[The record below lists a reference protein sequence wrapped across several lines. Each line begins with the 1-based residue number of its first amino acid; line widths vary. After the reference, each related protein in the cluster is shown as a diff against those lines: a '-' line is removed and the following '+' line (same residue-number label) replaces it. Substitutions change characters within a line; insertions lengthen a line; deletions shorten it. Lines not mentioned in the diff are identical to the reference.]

1 MNPMYATLNTYDEIY
16 DDNNMVELLDETTDP
31 SFNPDIN
38 NFHLFEAEL
47 NSKIQI
53 PETISNGFAR
63 LLMIYD
69 PINELF
75 YFDLKLNN
83 LHNILSGG
91 IYYINDN
98 DEIDDKEILLLFK
111 GSDKQR
117 IKKSFSI
124 HDTKLHVRQFLKY
137 LKDGNIIVMI
147 NTQKYPEGEI
157 GGFLNLIY

>member
-1 MNPMYATLNTYDEIY
+1 MYATLKTYDEIY
-16 DDNNMVELLDETTDP
+16 DDNNMVELLDQTTDQ
-31 SFNPDIN
+31 SFDPDIN

-53 PETISNGFAR
+53 PETISNGNAR
-63 LLMIYD
+63 LLVVYD

-75 YFDLKLNN
+75 YFDIKLNN

-98 DEIDDKEILLLFK
+98 DEINDKEILLLFTRTE
-111 GSDKQR
+111 QRR
-117 IKKSFSI
+117 IKKSFSLEDI
-124 HDTKLHVRQFLKY
+124 KLEVRQFLKF
-137 LKDGNIIVMI
+137 LKNGNIIVMI
-147 NTQKYPEGEI
+147 NTQKYPNGEI